1 MKHEG
6 GSMAS
11 MIFFAL
17 GMVAFI
23 AGAVL
28 YLVKE
33 DQFTKKWAEHT
44 RAVVVE
50 NEKLKTEWQQAI
62 DTVKG
67 LCENHNTLAEEMT
80 RQKSELEKIQYAQ
93 NLPAKPL
100 QLPSTINFTVVE
112 RRKIQ
117 KVDDRGTLKPLVVDS
132 KTQLNGAA
140 VPSATEKKIIKKIKK
155 QMKELSQ

>member
-1 MKHEG
+1 
-6 GSMAS
+6 MAS

-44 RAVVVE
+44 REITATNEQLSKKWEEATTQVQAVVTDHEAVKAQLQE
-50 NEKLKTEWQQAI
+50 HKQQLSKIEFAVLKP
-62 DTVKG
+62 
-67 LCENHNTLAEEMT
+67 NTGV
-80 RQKSELEKIQYAQ
+80 
-93 NLPAKPL
+93 

-112 RRKIQ
+112 RRRVVKEAP
-117 KVDDRGTLKPLVVDS
+117 VTTLPLS
-132 KTQLNGAA
+132 NGAA
-140 VPSATEKKIIKKIKK
+140 GKPTPTEQKVIKKVKK
-155 QMKELSQ
+155 QLKELSQ